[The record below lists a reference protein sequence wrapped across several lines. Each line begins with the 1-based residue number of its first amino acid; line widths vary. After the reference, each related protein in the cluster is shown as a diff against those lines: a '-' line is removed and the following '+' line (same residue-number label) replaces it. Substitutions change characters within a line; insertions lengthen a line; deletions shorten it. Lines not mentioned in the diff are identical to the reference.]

1 MFQTHH
7 GAGEN
12 LSYSKQ
18 ILVALPQN
26 SIEIGQIA
34 TGQLQVIYSI
44 QYNAARTVQHDVAWY
59 KEQNDDF
66 A

>member
-34 TGQLQVIYSI
+34 TGQLQAIYSI
-44 QYNAARTVQHDVAWY
+44 QYNAARTVQHDVA
-59 KEQNDDF
+59 
-66 A
+66 